1 MDKFK
6 LFTIGGLGSFT
17 VPDIGKFPGGEI
29 RVKLPVFLGLPEMVR
44 IEALLFNSDDV
55 MTLVMLT
62 DALRERGVEKI
73 RLTMP
78 YIPYARQDR
87 VCNDG
92 EAFSVR
98 AFARIINAL
107 QFSSVVVWDAHSDV
121 SVALLDRCI
130 NVPRYQLMVSNP
142 DIANWINTNLASET
156 PMYLVSPDAGA
167 VKKSYDI
174 AKAFPQFKG
183 IIFAEK
189 VRDPA
194 TGKILRTD
202 IPKLPDDIEQAAL
215 LVCDDIC
222 DGGRTFTELA
232 NWFTDAPARPQP
244 KEMNLYVTHGIF
256 SQGMEVLLKHFDNV
270 WSETNFEYKKS

>member
-130 NVPRYQLMVSNP
+130 NIPRYQLMVSNQA
-142 DIANWINTNLASET
+142 IANWINTNLASET

-202 IPKLPDDIEQAAL
+202 IPKLPDDIAEAAL
-215 LVCDDIC
+215 LVCDDIV

-232 NWFTDAPARPQP
+232 NWFTDVSGRPQP

>member
-1 MDKFK
+1 
-6 LFTIGGLGSFT
+6 
-17 VPDIGKFPGGEI
+17 
-29 RVKLPVFLGLPEMVR
+29 
-44 IEALLFNSDDV
+44 
-55 MTLVMLT
+55 
-62 DALRERGVEKI
+62 
-73 RLTMP
+73 MP

-121 SVALLDRCI
+121 SVALLERCI

-142 DIANWINTNLASET
+142 DIANWINKSQLDGW

-167 VKKSYDI
+167 VKKSYDT

-189 VRDPA
+189 VRDTA
-194 TGKILRTD
+194 TGKILKTVIRD
-202 IPKLPDDIEQAAL
+202 VPDDINQANL
-215 LVCDDIC
+215 LIADDIC
-222 DGGRTFTELA
+222 DGGRTFIELA
-232 NWFTDAPARPQP
+232 KEIKRLHAPGQL
-244 KEMNLYVTHGIF
+244 NLYVTHGIF
-256 SQGMEVLLKHFDNV
+256 SAGMEVLTEHFDNV
-270 WSETNFEYKKS
+270 WSETNFEYKKA